1 MDLPSLCNDDSQCH
15 DQLMSFNVISLHHT
29 TRNNEEFFAIRS
41 WFEAD
46 AIKENASTGNERNLE
61 KSKHKD
67 KQIAF

>member
-1 MDLPSLCNDDSQCH
+1 
-15 DQLMSFNVISLHHT
+15 MSFNVISLHHT